1 MKPEQIKQALEEK
14 GYSLSI
20 VATAL
25 GLNLSHVSSV
35 IYQHTT
41 SYKVAAAIAKIIGK
55 PVDVIFPDVPAYIK
69 NKDCRAKKVQA
80 LRELLASE
88 Q

>member
-1 MKPEQIKQALEEK
+1 MKPDQIKQALEEK

-41 SYKVAAAIAKIIGK
+41 SYKVASAIAKIIGK
-55 PVDVIFPDVPAYIK
+55 PVEAIFPDVSAYTK
-69 NKDCRAKKVQA
+69 NKDTRSQKVQA

-88 Q
+88 

>member
-35 IYQHTT
+35 VYQHTT

-55 PVDVIFPDVPAYIK
+55 PVDVIFPNVPAYIR